1 MNTFLLVSET
11 NYFIENKLEELKDG
25 IDNIVTFNMDIN
37 TINEVLEEASYASMF
52 NDNKCIIVKNTK
64 NFSASKSG
72 DTNKSKDDNQ
82 KILNYLANENPHT
95 RLIFISKNGIDNK
108 KKIVNIFKENNNLF
122 IYPNIKKTEIKNELK
137 KIAESKKFQVD
148 DQSLWHIVNSSLGDL
163 DLAVNEL
170 NKIMNYYEKP
180 TKILY
185 QDVYNLTAKTLK
197 DNNFKLVD
205 AIISRDLD
213 STFIALEEAKR
224 LKIEPY
230 SILNLLYREYKLMLS
245 TILLE
250 ENKYLEKDILKEL
263 KLADWQFKKVKNNL
277 YNYSKEEIKNIIIKL
292 SDLDYQIKSGLID
305 KDVVLIN
312 FILNLNM

>member
-230 SILNLLYREYKLMLS
+230 SILNLLYRKYKLMLS

-263 KLADWQFKKVKNNL
+263 KLADWQFKKVKNN
-277 YNYSKEEIKNIIIKL
+277 
-292 SDLDYQIKSGLID
+292 Q
-305 KDVVLIN
+305 
-312 FILNLNM
+312 

>member
-64 NFSASKSG
+64 NFSASKNG